1 MPGKKLPIWKK
12 RETQVN
18 TELNELDIKHEVL
31 TPKAYGKA
39 ANNKENGR
47 QLREIQENANF
58 EKIRQSSLAN
68 NKDSSEVE
76 AVTDEHEHDDDDDY
90 YDNDAGMSV

>member
-1 MPGKKLPIWKK
+1 MHWEFSYNEHNLNSQTDVEANKIVPGKKLPIWKK

-39 ANNKENGR
+39 AAQGK
-47 QLREIQENANF
+47 
-58 EKIRQSSLAN
+58 
-68 NKDSSEVE
+68 
-76 AVTDEHEHDDDDDY
+76 
-90 YDNDAGMSV
+90 